1 MNPAAGVVLI
11 AGGAAA
17 GLLGAF
23 VLWRRLP
30 PAGAV
35 GFVSGSGLA
44 TGAGALLVQRETG
57 AGDWVVTLAVLAV
70 VVPLHCRALFGSP
83 GGAFSGS
90 LRSSG
95 LLPKVAWPRR
105 KTGYPM
111 TQRMDEPGL
120 ATEPTTEPTAP
131 APAPDAG
138 TVAAV
143 SAGTATRPR
152 RRARQTRVVI
162 RKVGPWSVFKFSLL
176 FYSCIVLVILLA
188 VAMLYWILGAIGAI
202 EHLTEFTREL
212 FAEEDFKI
220 HGGWIFARMT
230 LIGVA
235 MVLIWSLFNL
245 FIAFLY
251 NLISDV
257 VGGIEVTL
265 AEPH

>member
-30 PAGAV
+30 PVGAV

-44 TGAGALLVQRETG
+44 TGAGALLVQENSG
-57 AGDWVVTLAVLAV
+57 AGDWVITLAVLAV
-70 VVPLHCRALFGSP
+70 VGPLHCRVLFGAP
-83 GGAFSGS
+83 DGALAGS
-90 LRSSG
+90 LRGSG
-95 LLPKVAWPRR
+95 LLPKLAGPRR

-111 TQRMDEPGL
+111 TQRMDKPGL
-120 ATEPTTEPTAP
+120 ATEPTAP
-131 APAPDAG
+131 APAPDVG
-138 TVAAV
+138 TVAGV
-143 SAGTATRPR
+143 PAGTATRPR

-162 RKVGPWSVFKFSLL
+162 RKIGPWSVFKFSLL

-202 EHLTEFTREL
+202 EHLTEFTRQL
-212 FAEEDFKI
+212 WPEEDFKI
-220 HGGWIFARMT
+220 HGAWIFARMT

-235 MVLIWSLFNL
+235 MVIIWSLINL
-245 FIAFLY
+245 FLAFLY

>member
-1 MNPAAGVVLI
+1 VNPAAGVVLI
-11 AGGAAA
+11 TGGAAV

-30 PAGAV
+30 PLGAV
-35 GFVSGSGLA
+35 GFVAGSGLA
-44 TGAGALLVQRETG
+44 TGAGALLAQENSG
-57 AGDWVVTLAVLAV
+57 AGDWVITLTVLAV
-70 VVPLHCRALFGSP
+70 VAPLHCRVLFGAP
-83 GGAFSGS
+83 DGALAGS
-90 LRSSG
+90 LRGSG
-95 LLPKVAWPRR
+95 LLPNLAWPRR

-120 ATEPTTEPTAP
+120 ATETTTEPIAP
-131 APAPDAG
+131 SPAPDAG
-138 TVAAV
+138 TVAGV
-143 SAGTATRPR
+143 PAGTATRPR

-188 VAMLYWILGAIGAI
+188 LAMLYWILGAIGAI

-235 MVLIWSLFNL
+235 MVIIWSLINL

>member
-1 MNPAAGVVLI
+1 MNPPAGVVLI

-44 TGAGALLVQRETG
+44 TGAGALLVQENPG
-57 AGDWVVTLAVLAV
+57 AGDWVITLTILAV
-70 VVPLHCRALFGSP
+70 VAPLHCRVLFGVP
-83 GGAFSGS
+83 DGALAGS
-90 LRSSG
+90 LRGSG

-120 ATEPTTEPTAP
+120 ATEPTTEPTEP

-143 SAGTATRPR
+143 PAGTATRPR
-152 RRARQTRVVI
+152 QRARQTRVVI

-188 VAMLYWILGAIGAI
+188 LAMLYWILGAIGAI
-202 EHLTEFTREL
+202 EHLTEFTRDL
-212 FAEEDFKI
+212 FAEEDFRI

-235 MVLIWSLFNL
+235 MVIIWSLINL